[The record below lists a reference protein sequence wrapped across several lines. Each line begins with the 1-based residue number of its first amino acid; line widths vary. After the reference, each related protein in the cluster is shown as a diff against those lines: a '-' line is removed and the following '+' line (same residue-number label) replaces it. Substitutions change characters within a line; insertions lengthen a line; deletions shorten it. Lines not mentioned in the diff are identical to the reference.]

1 MKKKYFVFV
10 LYVLFS
16 VMVFSNI
23 TAASTGPKAFTP
35 DLIFGFSP
43 VPEGTIITHEFT
55 IKNKGNAVLHVK
67 RVKTG

>member
-1 MKKKYFVFV
+1 MKKIYFVFV
-10 LYVLFS
+10 LSVVFS
-16 VMVFSNI
+16 VMVLSNM
-23 TAASTGPKAFTP
+23 AVASKGPDAFTP

-55 IKNKGNAVLHVK
+55 IKNKGNSVLHIK

>member
-1 MKKKYFVFV
+1 MKKIYFVFA
-10 LYVLFS
+10 LFVLFS
-16 VMVFSNI
+16 VMVLSNI
-23 TAASTGPKAFTP
+23 TVASTGPEAFAP

-55 IKNKGNAVLHVK
+55 IKNKGDAVLHIK